1 MISFITGCLITEL
14 ATKVFQSV
22 MSLFDLNRCFEREKD
37 VKKSVKV
44 LGRVPE
50 RWTTLSTYWSL
61 LQIGEDSFID
71 ILYIILG

>member
-1 MISFITGCLITEL
+1 MISIITGCLITEL
-14 ATKVFQSV
+14 VSKAFQSV
-22 MSLFDLNRCFEREKD
+22 MSLFDLNGCFEREKD

-50 RWTTLSTYWSL
+50 RWTTLSTHWSL
-61 LQIGEDSFID
+61 LQIGEDRFID